1 MYSFEQFCINY
12 CNEKLQQLFIQLV
25 LKQEQVCMYVCVCVL
40 HIWCNM
46 CALILT
52 TLQEEYRNE
61 GIEWINIDYF
71 NNEII
76 CKMMEAS
83 PGGMI
88 PILDEECIRPG
99 EDDDRRVLMHM
110 NKKLADHPHYSSN
123 ATGVKELQRE
133 VEFRVC

>member
-1 MYSFEQFCINY
+1 MINLY
-12 CNEKLQQLFIQLV
+12 
-25 LKQEQVCMYVCVCVL
+25 M
-40 HIWCNM
+40 
-46 CALILT
+46 
-52 TLQEEYRNE
+52 QEEYKNE
-61 GIEWINIDYF
+61 GIEWININYF

-110 NKKLADHPHYSSN
+110 NKKLADHPHYGSN

-133 VEFRVC
+133 VEFKVCICVNCDKGWISFSFYTKLFPCIYAHYFFRIYIYRLNGCQQFQAFKN